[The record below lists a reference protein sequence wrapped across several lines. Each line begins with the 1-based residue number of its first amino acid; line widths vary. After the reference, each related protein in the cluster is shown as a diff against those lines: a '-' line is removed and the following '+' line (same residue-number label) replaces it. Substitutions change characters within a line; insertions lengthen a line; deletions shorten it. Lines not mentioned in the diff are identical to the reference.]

1 MTNAGNI
8 DTFLLA
14 AGGFLGFGATFLSA
28 LGGGGGDISTALLFG
43 SIGMLVGVGLV
54 KILVMTAHAVFR
66 DARREKMQAAASGNK
81 EEPQTPQ
88 EGAPAAA
95 PEHNANRKP

>member
-1 MTNAGNI
+1 VTSDGNI

-43 SIGMLVGVGLV
+43 SIGMLAGVGLV

-66 DARREKMQAAASGNK
+66 DARREKLAAAAATHK
-81 EEPQTPQ
+81 EEPQAPQ
-88 EGAPAAA
+88 ESAPAAA
-95 PEHNANRKP
+95 SEHNANHKP